1 MGQGCKQNDG
11 ATGTLGTLLEAPEN
25 SCGEV
30 DDLGHTPSYTFC
42 LWSNRVFQGTIH
54 LGTPRYTWGNG
65 AHGMLRVADVAVM
78 LLWCLW
84 PMRVV
89 LPAGLLQV
97 DKLRWSAAGSET
109 KRLGSETRL
118 RKLRTRVSET

>member
-1 MGQGCKQNDG
+1 MGCVEASPKLSFRAVLAWQCAFPLYKESLNPQTWVEHPHD
-11 ATGTLGTLLEAPEN
+11 TLKFLL
-25 SCGEV
+25 GIQ
-30 DDLGHTPSYTFC
+30 L
-42 LWSNRVFQGTIH
+42 L

-65 AHGMLRVADVAVM
+65 AHGMLRAADVAVM

-89 LPAGLLQV
+89 LPGGLLQV
-97 DKLRWSAAGSET
+97 DKLRWSASGSET